1 MDEQVL
7 QAMRRWPRVPACA
20 GWLGLDA
27 RGQWWIRDAQALPW
41 PRREDGALDKQ
52 GASRLLHEGLCAFVG
67 RNYQPDA
74 QGCWYFQN
82 GPQQVY
88 VELEVAPLILRLQVD
103 GQGARWSTH
112 TGAHC
117 EPRQAWLDGRGRVWL
132 GTQAGPGLLH
142 SLDMV
147 LLEPWLDDSLSSLRL
162 PGGAAL
168 ELQPLDAADI
178 EERLGFRASPS
189 ASARWS

>member
-7 QAMRRWPRVPACA
+7 QAMRRWPQVPACA

-41 PRREDGALDKQ
+41 PRGDEGVLDKQ
-52 GASRLLHEGLCAFVG
+52 GASRLLHEGLCGFVA

-88 VELEVAPLILRLQVD
+88 VELEAAPLILRLQVD
-103 GQGARWSTH
+103 AQAARWSTH
-112 TGAHC
+112 TGVDC
-117 EPRQAWLDGRGRVWL
+117 EVLEAWLDQRGRVWL
-132 GTQAGPGLLH
+132 RTSAGPGLLH
-142 SLDMV
+142 SLDVV
-147 LLEPWLDDSLSSLRL
+147 LLEPWLDEALTTLRL
-162 PGGAAL
+162 PGAAPL
-168 ELQPLDAADI
+168 ALQPVQT
-178 EERLGFRASPS
+178 EEVESCLGFSASPS
-189 ASARWS
+189 ALARWR

>member
-1 MDEQVL
+1 
-7 QAMRRWPRVPACA
+7 MRRWPQVPACA

-41 PRREDGALDKQ
+41 PRREDGTLDKQ
-52 GASRLLHEGLCAFVG
+52 GASRLLHEGLCAFVA

-88 VELEVAPLILRLQVD
+88 VELEAAPLILRLQLD
-103 GQGARWSTH
+103 AGRARWSTH
-112 TGAHC
+112 TGVDC
-117 EPRQAWLDGRGRVWL
+117 EVREAWLDGLGRVWL
-132 GTQAGPGLLH
+132 GSSAGPALLH

-147 LLEPWLDDSLSSLRL
+147 LLEPWLDDSLSGLRL
-162 PGGAAL
+162 PGAAPLALRPL
-168 ELQPLDAADI
+168 ETAGV
-178 EERLGFRASPS
+178 ESRLGFCASPS
-189 ASARWS
+189 AQARWR

>member
-7 QAMRRWPRVPACA
+7 QAMRRWPQVPACA

-41 PRREDGALDKQ
+41 PRRDDGALDKQ
-52 GASRLLHEGLCAFVG
+52 GASRLLHEGLCGFVA

-88 VELEVAPLILRLQVD
+88 VELEAAPLILRLQSDARSV
-103 GQGARWSTH
+103 RWSTH
-112 TGAHC
+112 TGVDC
-117 EPRQAWLDGRGRVWL
+117 EALEAWLDQRGRVWL
-132 GTQAGPGLLH
+132 RTGAGPGLLH
-142 SLDMV
+142 SLDVV
-147 LLEPWLDDSLSSLRL
+147 LLEPWLDEALTTLRL
-162 PGGAAL
+162 PGAAPL
-168 ELQPLDAADI
+168 ALQPLEPGDV
-178 EERLGFRASPS
+178 ESRLGFQASPS
-189 ASARWS
+189 ALPRWR

>member
-52 GASRLLHEGLCAFVG
+52 GASRLQHEGLCAFVG

-74 QGCWYFQN
+74 QGCWVFQN
-82 GPQQVY
+82 GPQAVY
-88 VELEVAPLILRLQVD
+88 VELEVAPLILRLHID
-103 GQGARWSTH
+103 GQRTCWSSH

-117 EPRQAWLDGRGRVWL
+117 EIREAWLDGRGRVWL

-142 SLDMV
+142 SLDMM
-147 LLEPWLDDSLSSLRL
+147 LLEPWLDDSLSCLRL
-162 PGGAAL
+162 PGSPAL
-168 ELQPLDAADI
+168 ALQPLASEDI
-178 EERLGFRASPS
+178 EASLGFCASPS
-189 ASARWS
+189 ASARWR